1 MTSEQR
7 QHHDE
12 LSSLQE
18 AVVQQQE
25 KETALLSVSICG
37 SYHRHLK
44 DMKERIE
51 ECRQLGIKVL
61 IPKYTSRKSENEHGF
76 VVLRGENGSPKE
88 LQDKNFR
95 AIAASSFIFVENPGG
110 YIGQSTALEIGYA
123 YARKI
128 PVFCR
133 EKPSEYIFT
142 LFATY
147 GKSLPQIRSLL
158 LEERQRTD
166 FLSS

>member
-1 MTSEQR
+1 MTSEQ
-7 QHHDE
+7 HHRHGE
-12 LSSLQE
+12 YSSLQE
-18 AVVQQQE
+18 TVVRQQE
-25 KETALLSVSICG
+25 RETALLSVSICG

-44 DMKERIE
+44 DMKERIA
-51 ECRQLGIKVL
+51 ECRQLGITVL
-61 IPKYTSRKSENEHGF
+61 IPKYASRKSENEHGF

-95 AIAASSFIFVENPGG
+95 SIAASSFLYVENPGG

-123 YARKI
+123 YARRI
-128 PVFCR
+128 PIFCR

-142 LFATY
+142 LFTNY
-147 GKSLPQIRSLL
+147 GKSLAQIKSLL